1 MNYHRNY
8 IQVAN
13 RSVIFWLLSI
23 FLLVTTGCTVRLIAE
38 YDENID
44 QGITTLQK
52 KTEAFLTQMETD
64 LTRSELLKDG
74 AEEKEK
80 LLKKVAYE
88 AHEDFYRDFLVDLR
102 VLKVR
107 ADSYAGNELTV
118 KQLEAMEEIL
128 NAQKI
133 VHQSG
138 LETSDDIADMRSAF
152 TRGFKGILKLEIAK
166 KRGKK

>member
-1 MNYHRNY
+1 M
-8 IQVAN
+8 
-13 RSVIFWLLSI
+13 
-23 FLLVTTGCTVRLIAE
+23 
-38 YDENID
+38 
-44 QGITTLQK
+44 
-52 KTEAFLTQMETD
+52 
-64 LTRSELLKDG
+64 SELLKDG
-74 AEEKEK
+74 TEEKEK

-88 AHEDFYRDFLVDLR
+88 AHEGFYRDFLVDLR

>member
-1 MNYHRNY
+1 MSYHRNC
-8 IQVAN
+8 IQIAN
-13 RSVIFWLLSI
+13 RSAIVWLLSI
-23 FLLVTTGCTVRLIAE
+23 LLLVSTGCSVRLIAE

-44 QGITTLQK
+44 QGITALQK
-52 KTEAFLTQMETD
+52 KTETFLTQMETD
-64 LTRSELLKDG
+64 LIRSELFKDG
-74 AEEKEK
+74 TEEKDN

-88 AHEDFYRDFLVDLR
+88 AHEDFYRDFIVDLR

-107 ADSYAGNELTV
+107 ADSYVGNELTV

-128 NAQKI
+128 NAQKV

-166 KRGKK
+166 KRGKE